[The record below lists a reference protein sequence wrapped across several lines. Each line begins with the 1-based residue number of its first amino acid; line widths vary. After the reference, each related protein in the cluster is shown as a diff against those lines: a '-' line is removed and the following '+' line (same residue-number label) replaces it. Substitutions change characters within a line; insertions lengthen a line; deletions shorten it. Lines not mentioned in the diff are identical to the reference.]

1 MRSLS
6 HAVRRLTMSIA
17 FMCASS
23 VGIEGC
29 GSQGRWP
36 AHVPGI
42 QAASREQLSLPG
54 GAVVL
59 FFRHTG
65 PYESAFSG
73 LVSDLTAGGWQILD
87 SKGSLYSQ
95 SISGCGV
102 NCDELRF
109 YAVTRRMGPISETLL
124 RVSGPTENRSRVPL
138 EGICVSVP
146 LAKRKLDPA
155 SRYGPLFDVDLDRDG
170 YLDGYVPRFDGVAV
184 VWDAYVM
191 RGSCGHRVGT
201 FPKLPADPHT
211 TELGPTGLV
220 DLTVAEPSIDKD
232 GRRRKTPVTYRFDG
246 ARYVRPRPSP
256 S

>member
-1 MRSLS
+1 MSFLS
-6 HAVRRLTMSIA
+6 HGVRRLMMSLTFICPGLVA
-17 FMCASS
+17 LD
-23 VGIEGC
+23 GC
-29 GSQGRWP
+29 SQGRWP
-36 AHVPGI
+36 AHVPPI
-42 QAASREQLSLPG
+42 QASSREQITLPN
-54 GAVVL
+54 GAIVL

-65 PYESAFSG
+65 LFESVFSD

-109 YAVTRRMGPISETLL
+109 YAVTRRMGPISQTLL
-124 RVSGPTENRSRVPL
+124 RVSGPDENRPQVEL
-138 EGICVSVP
+138 EGSCVSVSI
-146 LAKRKLDPA
+146 AKRRLDPA

-170 YLDGYVPRFDGVAV
+170 RLDGYVPRFDGVNV

-201 FPKLPADPHT
+201 FSILPADPHT
-211 TELGPTGLV
+211 TVLGPTGLV
-220 DLTVAEPSIDKD
+220 NLTFAEAEVGED
-232 GRRRKTPVTYRFDG
+232 GRHRKVPVTYRFDG
-246 ARYVRPRPSP
+246 VQYVKLQPSP